1 MAVQG
6 FLARVAGKTKQI
18 IATVTSNGAADA
30 GKIVALNSGGK
41 LDQSLLPPG
50 IGANSVQAVASEAI
64 GAGKFVE
71 LWSDAGVLKMRLAD
85 NSNGRAAW
93 GYVKEAVSSAASGA
107 VYRLNTV
114 NANMSGLTP
123 GGDYW
128 LGVAGGVV
136 NTPLDPAVDTGK
148 LDQYLGKALSA
159 TELVTVEYEPVT
171 L

>member
-18 IATVTSNGAADA
+18 IATVTSTGAADA
-30 GKIVALNSGGK
+30 GKIIALDSGGK
-41 LDQSLLPPG
+41 LDMSLLPGG
-50 IGANSVQAVASEAI
+50 IGVNVVTALATELIAP
-64 GAGKFVE
+64 GKFVE
-71 LWSDAGVLKMRLAD
+71 LYDDTGVLKMRLAD

-93 GYVKEAVSSAASGA
+93 GYVKESVSASASGS

-128 LGVAGGVV
+128 LGSAGGVIS
-136 NTPLDPAVDTGK
+136 TPLSPETDVGK
-148 LDQYLGKALSA
+148 LDQYLGRALSA